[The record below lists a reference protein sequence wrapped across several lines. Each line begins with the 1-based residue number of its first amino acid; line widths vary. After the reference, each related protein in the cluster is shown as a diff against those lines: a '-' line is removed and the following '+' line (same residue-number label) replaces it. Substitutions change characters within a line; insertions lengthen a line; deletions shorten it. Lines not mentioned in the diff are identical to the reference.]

1 MIKRSKKIIM
11 GANFEIIATLKAVKD
26 GDNFSAFEV
35 KDFNSG
41 WQNTRYRFNAISGSS
56 RFMLEIGGGKWKD
69 DKKNKIMTLK
79 RAEPGK
85 KPSKLEVKWED
96 RRKPEVIEQVAGFRI
111 YTCNLLTYDEIKELE
126 KEGKADEAAKKNHQ
140 FLEKTEFATLVKKVI
155 DSGKY
160 ADAKFKILG
169 TIDFQYSEKNN
180 MYYRT
185 LSVEKMYKVSNDTP
199 YKAEMTLNT
208 FYTEDAV
215 DDEAYDETKKM
226 IFSCYTD
233 YYFSSIKENRFVP
246 MTLIISGNGDEKAEK
261 RANAFK
267 KKLTE
272 FDDEATVR
280 KCGLVCQMIDGA
292 ESVAITY
299 DDLDEETRD
308 NIDMGLI
315 SEEEAI
321 KALGGN
327 MAGNRITEYR
337 VQSLARNSAKGS
349 EATIYTEDDLKK
361 LPIATDE
368 PEDALD
374 EDSDDDI

>member
-1 MIKRSKKIIM
+1 M
-11 GANFEIIATLKAVKD
+11 ANFEIIATLKAVKD
-26 GDNFSAFEV
+26 SDNFKALEV
-35 KDFNSG
+35 RDFDSG
-41 WQNTRYRFNAISGSS
+41 WQNTKYRFNAISGNN

-69 DKKNKIMTLK
+69 DKKNKILTLTK
-79 RAEPGK
+79 AESGK

-96 RRKPEVIEQVAGFRI
+96 RKKPEIIERVAGFRI
-111 YTCNLLTYDEIKELE
+111 YTCNLLTFDERKALE
-126 KEGKADEAAKKNHQ
+126 DEGKADEAAKKNHQ
-140 FLEKTEFATLVKKVI
+140 FIEKTEFAELVKRVI

-160 ADAKFKILG
+160 ADTKFRILG
-169 TIDFQYSEKNN
+169 TVDFQYSEKNN

-185 LSVEKMYKVSNDTP
+185 LSVDKIYKVSDDTP
-199 YKAEMTLNT
+199 CKAEMTINT

-233 YYFSSIKENRFVP
+233 YYFSSVKENRFVP
-246 MTLIISGNGDEKAEK
+246 MTLIINGNGDEKADK
-261 RANAFK
+261 KANAFK

-315 SEEEAI
+315 SEEDAI
-321 KALGGN
+321 KAAGGN
-327 MAGNRITEYR
+327 MNGDRITEYR

-349 EATIYTEDDLKK
+349 EATIYTEEDLKK
-361 LPIATDE
+361 LPMASDE
-368 PEDALD
+368 SE
-374 EDSDDDI
+374 EDDDI